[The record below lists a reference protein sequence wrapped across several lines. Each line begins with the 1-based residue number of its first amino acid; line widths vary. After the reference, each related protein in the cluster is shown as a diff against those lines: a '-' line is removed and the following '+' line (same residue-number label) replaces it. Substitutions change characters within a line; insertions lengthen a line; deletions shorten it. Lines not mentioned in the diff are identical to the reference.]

1 MMKRER
7 IGFLCFFLL
16 LAVMLVCS
24 SCANP
29 RLATTIALTRT
40 QGEVEIIDRRG
51 KDVSLKENL
60 RIFDG
65 YIMGTHTSSYAWMDL
80 DQARLVKLDQ
90 DSQIGIQKEKK
101 KLEIVVQSGSLFF
114 HVARPLEED
123 ESLDIRTSS
132 MMVGIRGTCGWVEV
146 STDGEIMRVYL
157 LEGRV
162 ECRAG
167 EGEEMAAVEAGE
179 MASMS
184 RDGEITVSTFTLQD
198 TPGFVLEEIQENEE
212 LGSDVQDA
220 LHLSD
225 EELQDLLNRDSSDN
239 LNAAG
244 NLQQDASNPPEILEA
259 LEQYRAV
266 LYEGD
271 ISRYFPDSEPSG
283 VYWYALVKLQTDD
296 KVPTLLLSQEDINY
310 MEDIRV
316 FQYDPVSRILHQPE
330 ETLRVGA
337 APVGGYRG
345 FLSLQRDGNGLE
357 LETRSS
363 GTGDVWVYRVTL
375 EGDALN
381 HELLWEGYVLERESL
396 VNDEVSDSFL
406 AEEIPWYDI
415 ADSRALDNWR
425 ADGGNRQGVPD
436 SGGASA
442 EGTTLPASQAGNAET
457 EDSETMPSETT
468 LPETSAAETISAMP
482 WVGYGVTGTFN
493 FYTHDQVVALQGMP
507 DPNGSGGSEI
517 YRLIVLDTPQMMT
530 FPSADATSELRA
542 GLVKFISVE
551 SDALDAYAGQH
562 LSFCIYSDASYWRS
576 DTSLPIGAPYTTH
589 VSLVD

>member
-29 RLATTIALTRT
+29 RLAATIALTRT

-198 TPGFVLEEIQENEE
+198 IPGFVLEEIQENEE

-283 VYWYALVKLQTDD
+283 VYWYALVKL
-296 KVPTLLLSQEDINY
+296 
-310 MEDIRV
+310 R
-316 FQYDPVSRILHQPE
+316 
-330 ETLRVGA
+330 
-337 APVGGYRG
+337 
-345 FLSLQRDGNGLE
+345 
-357 LETRSS
+357 
-363 GTGDVWVYRVTL
+363 
-375 EGDALN
+375 
-381 HELLWEGYVLERESL
+381 
-396 VNDEVSDSFL
+396 
-406 AEEIPWYDI
+406 
-415 ADSRALDNWR
+415 
-425 ADGGNRQGVPD
+425 
-436 SGGASA
+436 
-442 EGTTLPASQAGNAET
+442 
-457 EDSETMPSETT
+457 
-468 LPETSAAETISAMP
+468 
-482 WVGYGVTGTFN
+482 
-493 FYTHDQVVALQGMP
+493 
-507 DPNGSGGSEI
+507 
-517 YRLIVLDTPQMMT
+517 
-530 FPSADATSELRA
+530 
-542 GLVKFISVE
+542 
-551 SDALDAYAGQH
+551 
-562 LSFCIYSDASYWRS
+562 
-576 DTSLPIGAPYTTH
+576 
-589 VSLVD
+589 